1 MSENK
6 NDLLGQWFKK
16 RQERTEKSAS
26 EREESADAVPKE
38 DYSGE
43 DPVTDGRH
51 LSPPLLSGKLAEYL
65 ATQPPRHIVKLEDD
79 MTSHPASFEVHDI
92 ETRAALALS
101 LVLTSHITRFAKTT
115 VSEAALCKARDQL
128 LRTFSAHDAV
138 RIEVEA
144 YDLLNW
150 FAGAMNDAWTVS
162 TSVTGPFDETQ
173 CLKNHLA
180 MIERAIAEKR
190 YLEMRYY
197 TGTRGGF
204 STRRIT
210 PIELNAEK
218 YMIAYCHS
226 RKENRLFRISR
237 ILSLTW
243 LDASKPLSEASP
255 SAELLADAL
264 NRAEISSEA
273 ELSLEITPEL
283 KMETFNGC
291 ASIPKCSDTPSQE
304 AMYAEDEDD
313 LRALTAEGS
322 IPRPP
327 IEQPNPINDLEG
339 SVAVVMKS
347 GAWVPESQAE
357 TRVNQR
363 DNSIQKTLPGMAAPP
378 AEKKPNKPKS
388 KNDGSR
394 FLPGFE

>member
-1 MSENK
+1 MADNK
-6 NDLLGQWFKK
+6 DDLLGSWLKK
-16 RQERTEKSAS
+16 RQERNESKAS
-26 EREESADAVPKE
+26 ERNAGSDDVPQE
-38 DYSGE
+38 DYSGD

-51 LSPPLLSGKLAEYL
+51 LSPPILSGKLAEYL
-65 ATQPPRHIVKLEDD
+65 ATQPARHIDKLEDD
-79 MTSHPASFEVHDI
+79 MTSQVVSFEVHDV

-115 VSEAALCKARDQL
+115 LSETALCKARDQL

-150 FAGAMNDAWTVS
+150 FAGAMNDAWSVS
-162 TSVTGPFDETQ
+162 TSVTSTIDEAQ
-173 CLKNHLA
+173 CLKNHLV
-180 MIERAIAEKR
+180 MIERAIADHR
-190 YLEMRYY
+190 DLEMRYY

-226 RKENRLFRISR
+226 RKENRLFRVSR
-237 ILSLTW
+237 ILSLSW
-243 LDASKPLSEASP
+243 IDLDQTEPPVP
-255 SAELLADAL
+255 SVESLNKQEGRNEL
-264 NRAEISSEA
+264 SSEA

-283 KMETFNGC
+283 KMESLNSC
-291 ASIPKCSDTPSQE
+291 ASLPKCSDTPSQE

-322 IPRPP
+322 TPRLP
-327 IEQPNPINDLEG
+327 IVDKDTFDPFEG

-347 GAWVPESQAE
+347 GAWVPESFAE
-357 TRVNQR
+357 SRASQC
-363 DNSIQKTLPGMAAPP
+363 SAAIQKTLPGIAAPV
-378 AEKKPNKPKS
+378 EDKKPFKPKN
-388 KNDGSR
+388 KKDGAR